1 MKFKCNKGITFVW
14 SIILMFGCIFPG
26 MLIYS
31 FFNKSEDKY
40 FSLIDL
46 FYLFLVLVII
56 IIITNIISL
65 IISLKDNDYVLI
77 NEDYFVYKEKSVN
90 YLEIKYIKYNFGET
104 PRHTRWTKA
113 SINFY
118 DDNEDLFFFIDNPSF
133 IMSIIL
139 IIKCKNAKFKI
150 IDLSKYLIMMFIFLL
165 IGIILCFIK

>member
-1 MKFKCNKGITFVW
+1 MKFKCNKGITIVW
-14 SIILMFGCIFPG
+14 SIILMFGCIIPG

-46 FYLFLVLVII
+46 FYLFLVLV
-56 IIITNIISL
+56 ISL

-118 DDNEDLFFFIDNPSF
+118 DDNEDLFLFIDNPSF

-139 IIKCKNAKFKI
+139 ILKCKNAKFKI
-150 IDLSKYLIMMFIFLL
+150 RENILYFL
-165 IGIILCFIK
+165 